1 MDSQIKILSITYP
14 YGCIYFRH
22 CAQPEGSTEE
32 QKSSLFQIQK
42 IKQHIEFVLSLNIGP
57 VYTYVIC
64 VYSIYTY
71 THIILQ
77 KYSNMT

>member
-1 MDSQIKILSITYP
+1 MSKNPSLHLQLRVLMDSQVKIQSITYP

-42 IKQHIEFVLSLNIGP
+42 IRQHIEFV
-57 VYTYVIC
+57 
-64 VYSIYTY
+64 
-71 THIILQ
+71 
-77 KYSNMT
+77 